1 MLNFPF
7 QIIAI
12 KLFSVSPSEMCDERT
27 ASKLSAF
34 NSAKRNGLSPV
45 NLINM
50 AKLQDYWR
58 YGLGSP
64 GSEHSATLKLP
75 KAPKSTSVHLPI
87 PTLQDLLNP
96 APPNEEP
103 EFLVADPYGIQA
115 LSAEE
120 DDEEDAPVIIRDSD
134 LIRLE
139 IEDLI
144 DLQNTKLQLR
154 YTDNLTT
161 QPTVAALC
169 AHSTTAAPR
178 KFTNEDWSKDD
189 FLF

>member
-1 MLNFPF
+1 MPIFPF

-34 NSAKRNGLSPV
+34 NSAKRNGLSPA

-75 KAPKSTSVHLPI
+75 KAPKSTSVHLPA

-96 APPNEEP
+96 ALPDEEP
-103 EFLVADPYGIQA
+103 EFLIADPYGIQA
-115 LSAEE
+115 LGAEE
-120 DDEEDAPVIIRDSD
+120 DDEEDGPVIIHDSD

-144 DLQNTKLQLR
+144 NLQNTKLQSR
-154 YTDNLTT
+154 YMEDSTAKPMVST
-161 QPTVAALC
+161 LC

>member
-1 MLNFPF
+1 MLIFPF

-12 KLFSVSPSEMCDERT
+12 KLFSVSPSEMCDECT

-34 NSAKRNGLSPV
+34 NSAKRNGLSPA

-64 GSEHSATLKLP
+64 RSEQSATLKLP
-75 KAPKSTSVHLPI
+75 KAPKSTSVHLPT
-87 PTLQDLLNP
+87 PTLKDLLNP

-103 EFLVADPYGIQA
+103 EFLTADPYGVQA
-115 LSAEE
+115 LSTEE
-120 DDEEDAPVIIRDSD
+120 DDEGDGSVIICDSD
-134 LIRLE
+134 LIRLK

-144 DLQNTKLQLR
+144 DLQNTKLQSHYMEDLHCMHIPQ
-154 YTDNLTT
+154 L
-161 QPTVAALC
+161 QPLLNSLMRTGLKMIFYFKLLV
-169 AHSTTAAPR
+169 
-178 KFTNEDWSKDD
+178 
-189 FLF
+189 

>member
-1 MLNFPF
+1 MEKLRLMNLATIHYNVLPGGRLVRKTVVGISLQCVFALAFRTAMLIFPF

-27 ASKLSAF
+27 ALKLSAF
-34 NSAKRNGLSPV
+34 NSTKRNGLSPA

-75 KAPKSTSVHLPI
+75 KAPKSTSVHLPT

-96 APPNEEP
+96 APPNDEP
-103 EFLVADPYGIQA
+103 EFLIADQIG
-115 LSAEE
+115 
-120 DDEEDAPVIIRDSD
+120 R
-134 LIRLE
+134 
-139 IEDLI
+139 
-144 DLQNTKLQLR
+144 
-154 YTDNLTT
+154 
-161 QPTVAALC
+161 
-169 AHSTTAAPR
+169 AHV
-178 KFTNEDWSKDD
+178 
-189 FLF
+189 